1 MKCIDLTVC
10 LYEGLLTNP
19 THPKTTITDH
29 VTHWFT
35 APRYELPCKG
45 YASKL
50 LLISDHI
57 GTHLDA
63 PLHFIEEG
71 KSIDKVPLEN
81 TFGEAILIDVS
92 EKPVDQPVDVS
103 LMEKRLKATNTEIKA
118 GDIVLIRSWPGEWN
132 GPGYFQAAGISLDA
146 AKWLAEKKIKCVG
159 VDLANADT
167 GSEMQRPCHMELLGK
182 EIGIIENLINLDK
195 LTKTRFF
202 FMGLPLNIAGL
213 TASPIRAVAIEEW

>member
-1 MKCIDLTVC
+1 MKCIDLTVR

-35 APRYELPCKG
+35 APRYKLPCKG

-63 PLHFIEEG
+63 PLHFIEDG
-71 KSIDKVPLEN
+71 KSIDQVPLEN
-81 TFGEAILIDVS
+81 TFGEAVLIDVS
-92 EKPVDQPVDVS
+92 DKPVDQPIDVS
-103 LMEKRLKATNTEIKA
+103 LLEKRLKETNTEVKA
-118 GDIVLIRSWPGEWN
+118 GDIVLIRSWSGEWN
-132 GPGYFQAAGISLDA
+132 GPGYFQAAGISLEA

-167 GSEMQRPCHMELLGK
+167 GSDMQRPCHMELLGQ
-182 EIGIIENLINLDK
+182 EIGIIENLTNLDK

-202 FMGLPLNIAGL
+202 FMGVPLNIAGL
-213 TASPIRAVAIEEW
+213 TASPIRAIAIEEW